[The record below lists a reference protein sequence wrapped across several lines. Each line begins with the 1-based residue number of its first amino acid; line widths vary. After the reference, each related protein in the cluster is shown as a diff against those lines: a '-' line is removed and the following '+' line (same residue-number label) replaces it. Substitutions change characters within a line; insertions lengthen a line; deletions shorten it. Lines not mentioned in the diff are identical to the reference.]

1 VAKRAYPRRYAQAV
15 FEIALD
21 KSELDKW
28 AADLQKIGS
37 LQEDVSLVA
46 WLESPKFPFEDK
58 IRLLATQLGDVNP
71 MVLNLVYLLVAKE
84 SLGMVGD
91 IYDEYQRLVDNYH
104 GLEHAEVTTAVPL
117 DDKDAQRLSERLGTL
132 VGKKVV
138 LKTKVAPQLLGGIVA
153 RIGGKLLDGSTR
165 SRLLS
170 LKKEIQG

>member
-1 VAKRAYPRRYAQAV
+1 V

-37 LQEDVSLVA
+37 LREDASLVA

-58 IRLLATQLGDVNP
+58 TKLLATQLGDVNP

-91 IYDEYQRLVDNYH
+91 ICDEYQRLVDNYH

-138 LKTKVAPQLLGGIVA
+138 LETEVDHQLLGGIVA
-153 RIGGKLLDGSTR
+153 RIGGKLLDGSTK
-165 SRLLS
+165 SRLLA

>member
-1 VAKRAYPRRYAQAV
+1 MAKRAYSRRYAQAV
-15 FEIALD
+15 FEIALGR
-21 KSELDKW
+21 SELDKW
-28 AADLQKIGS
+28 AVDLRKIGS
-37 LQEDVSLVA
+37 LQEDASLVA
-46 WLESPKFPFEDK
+46 WLESSKFPFEDK
-58 IRLLATQLGDVNP
+58 TRLLAEQLGDVNP

-91 IYDEYQRLVDNYH
+91 IFDEYQRLVDNYH

-117 DDKDAQRLSERLGTL
+117 DDKDEQRLSERLGSL

-138 LKTKVAPQLLGGIVA
+138 LKMKVDPQLLGGIVA

-165 SRLLS
+165 SRLLA